1 MISIIISIHIFRKA
15 KFIMNTSEN
24 KEIKYLNNIHS
35 PNDLKAIPAED
46 MPAVAQEIRDELV
59 RIVSATGG
67 HLASNL
73 GIVETTMAI
82 HRVFNTPYDHVIF
95 DVGHQSY
102 VHKMLTGR
110 YERMD
115 TLRQAEGLCG
125 FTNRSE
131 SEHDCFGAGHSSTSL
146 SSALGFAISDKINA
160 SDAYTVAVV
169 GDGAY
174 TGGMIHEA
182 LNNCLKELNLII
194 ILNENEM
201 SISKNIGRFATN
213 LSKLRTKSGYFTTK
227 RLTGNFIK
235 KIPLVG
241 KHLFVAIRGV
251 KKFAK
256 NVLYG
261 SNYFES
267 MGLTYLGPIDGN
279 DYEKVENLLREAKK
293 LGESVVVH
301 LKTKKGK
308 GFAPAEEAP
317 DFYHGMTP
325 KNIAKSEKDTF
336 SNHMGKWLT
345 DKASNDEKIC
355 AITAAMCD
363 GTGLKSFRQNIPQ
376 RFFDVGIAEEHALTF
391 AAGLSANQMKPF
403 VALYSTFL
411 QRGYDNIIH
420 DIALQQ
426 LPVNIC
432 IDRAGLNSS
441 DGATHHGIFDV
452 AFLSH
457 IPNMHIYTP
466 ITLKALTAALE
477 DAYTRNSPCAI
488 RYPNGTEDN
497 EVVEE
502 FYQGENEKDIGI
514 KYNYK
519 ESDNCE
525 IVIITHGKIVT
536 EALAASKKLSQEG
549 IATGIILLEL
559 LKPYDEIAKKISAVL
574 PKNAKVIFL
583 EEEIRAGG
591 MGANLSD
598 ALIRMD
604 VLKSDNIKIMA
615 TDDSFIATRAK
626 GQSIYDA
633 AGLSREH
640 IYKTAK
646 ELIK

>member
-1 MISIIISIHIFRKA
+1 
-15 KFIMNTSEN
+15 MNTSEN

-35 PNDLKAIPAED
+35 PNDLKSIPSEE
-46 MPAVAQEIRDELV
+46 MPLLAHEIRDELV

-82 HRVFNTPYDHVIF
+82 HRVFNTPYDHIIF

-115 TLRQAEGLCG
+115 TLRQAGGLCG

-146 SSALGFAISDKINA
+146 SAALGFAISDKLNS

-182 LNNCLKELNLII
+182 LNNCLKDLNLII

-201 SISKNIGRFATN
+201 SISKNIGRFAIN
-213 LSKLRTKSGYFTTK
+213 LSKLRTKSSYFKTK

-235 KIPLVG
+235 KIPFVG

-251 KKFAK
+251 KKFFK
-256 NVLYG
+256 NTLYG

-279 DYEKVENLLREAKK
+279 DYSKVENLLREAKK

-317 DFYHGMTP
+317 DFYHGMKP
-325 KNIAKSEKDTF
+325 QSVAKTEKDTF

-345 DKASNDEKIC
+345 DKALNDEKIC

-363 GTGLKSFRQNIPQ
+363 GTGLKSFRENISQ

-420 DIALQQ
+420 DIALQD
-426 LPVNIC
+426 LPVTIC

-457 IPNMHIYTP
+457 IPNMRIYTP
-466 ITLKALTAALE
+466 ITLNALSAALQ
-477 DAYTRNSPCAI
+477 DAYISNRPCAI
-488 RYPNGTEDN
+488 RYPNGIEDQN
-497 EVVEE
+497 VVEE
-502 FYQGENEKDIGI
+502 FYREQSAEDIGI
-514 KYNYK
+514 KYNYQA
-519 ESDNCE
+519 SDNCK
-525 IVIITHGKIVT
+525 IIIITHGKIVT
-536 EALAASKKLSQEG
+536 EALSASKLLNEEG
-549 IATGIILLEL
+549 ITTGIILLEL
-559 LKPYDEIAKKISAVL
+559 LKPYDTVAKKIAAVL
-574 PKNAKVIFL
+574 PPNAHVIFL

-604 VLKSDNIKIMA
+604 VLKSDNIRIMA
-615 TDDSFIATRAK
+615 TDDSFITTREK

-633 AGLSREH
+633 AGLSKEH
-640 IYKTAK
+640 IYQSAK
-646 ELIK
+646 ELI